1 MSNVTPIRR
10 DDVRIARGLR
20 LQPAGSIHVV
30 GLLSAPSRAFASF
43 DVDFRSSDVLLSST
57 FWERDVERSSGVY
70 FDNVQ
75 AFKRRADIYSTA
87 WHLGGLRPRRR
98 DRESAWVEEL
108 RDGALPRWRDHWSM
122 RHFMVYIDG
131 EGTFEVVA
139 EDVLLTPDVAV

>member
-1 MSNVTPIRR
+1 MSNVTPIRP
-10 DDVRIARGLR
+10 DDLRLARGLR

-43 DVDFRSSDVLLSST
+43 DVDFRSSDVLLSYT

-87 WHLGGLRPRRR
+87 WHLEAY
-98 DRESAWVEEL
+98 DRVVEIGESAWVEEL
-108 RDGALPRWRDHWSM
+108 RDGAVPRWRDHWSM